1 MKSLALSKP
10 HAIIMVGI
18 PGAGK
23 THFAEKFASTFGAPF
38 IGINHLQAIVDDQDK
53 TEQLAVRELREIAK
67 TKMTLVIDG
76 LSDTRMNRSELAKT
90 LRELEY
96 VPLFVWVQVDH
107 DTALQRS
114 TRQRKD
120 GIRTPLTADEHRKRA
135 KRFSDPHP
143 SEKPIVISGKHT
155 YASQAKTVLK
165 HLSAP
170 RAEVSRHTK
179 PPLERPGNRRSITI
193 SG

>member
-23 THFAEKFASTFGAPF
+23 TYFAEKFADTFGAPF
-38 IGINHLQAIVDDQDK
+38 VGINHLQMIVREQEK
-53 TEQLAVRELREIAK
+53 VEQLAIRELREIAK
-67 TKMTLVIDG
+67 TKATLVIDG

-90 LRELEY
+90 LRELDY
-96 VPLFVWVQVDH
+96 TPLFVWVQVDH

-114 TRQRKD
+114 TRQHKNAPRAA
-120 GIRTPLTADEHRKRA
+120 LTADEHKKRT

-143 SEKPIVISGKHT
+143 TEKPVVISGKHT

-165 HLSAP
+165 RLSAP
-170 RAEVSRHTK
+170 RAEVSRHGQ
-179 PPLERPGNRRSITI
+179 PPLERPQGRRSITI